1 MVLDNMEKK
10 HQISEVKTDVR
21 LLLECLKCQVD
32 NPSAM
37 KQAFRT
43 LANIFNNI
51 GTDEIKDYFRDLGG
65 LDFITTFNKTVTN
78 VEVKEAAIFCL
89 GCAVENNIYSQKEL
103 TTIAQFMNLHKTLS
117 DEKSTMRLKHASS
130 YLLLTLVSNNGL
142 GQSLAKK
149 SLCLS
154 DLLSLLRT
162 SLPSVGKTD
171 CWFDDA
177 GTTGLELWSSVAAAL
192 CMCVNNPQ
200 NEENQRVC
208 GFVLPYVF
216 TVIQQHDSDVIRPLL
231 SFIRFTVANNDTNQ
245 KQVKRCGGLNVL
257 SDKLNQCIG
266 KPIDRLSIQFINTID
281 ACITDNVENAEE
293 IGRLETVKSMVKLL
307 DTDKISQDE
316 KLQIVV
322 TLVHAVE
329 MSDQNKIHI
338 LEESGLFALMK
349 SLNDIESGDEE
360 LFKAIKY
367 LLQLCTKKTEEEPQ
381 NETAEMLDIL
391 KKTEAMHKNSGLLL
405 LHKINELSDR
415 LQSFEEESARE
426 FEQVTSPVS
435 CSSEYHVNDLNNNSR
450 YMPQNS
456 ESKRVLQFPSSVG
469 TPNKYGISGNCISS
483 ASTPCS
489 EFKRKKI
496 RLLSGNQDV
505 QGNHLNGFV
514 QRTPSKLYLMQDI
527 RNEMIPSNM
536 YQTLQ
541 KHPQNCHQAVNE
553 NFTPIKSFYRENG
566 DMEEYS
572 RMNDFVQPQNN
583 AVDNRTLPSHL
594 RSTPNS
600 KATYLDNM
608 DCQTN
613 HYPPNFEDHLRQ
625 NQNSSGIDNQ
635 LSRNGNE
642 NIKNAYYNEVELS
655 RLKPTIESDLNLE
668 QREYQQYLNDSI
680 HCQRPDDNFAVRGLN
695 DSFIARVL
703 DDSSIA
709 RVPEKIYSGRK
720 QGNSFS
726 LKDSA
731 NDLPISGPGRQRTT
745 DPHVRSFGRS
755 EGYQQMNEKGDDTYR
770 MEANCAVKNLKEVF
784 DYDHK
789 SGVISQ
795 FSCHDK
801 SIKQHFENSQV
812 THQNPTNDQHGQRD
826 EIRQKAQRK
835 ENDLELH
842 SANMEGPLYLVESVQ
857 HIEKLGTEIDINN
870 NLTNPDDKNITID
883 YKHKKKKASLGQ
895 SLNLEKK
902 SNEVESV
909 FLQGKQEK
917 NRSTTKPK
925 KYEIRIIES
934 EPKDKQNV
942 VEVEKFLDGGSN
954 GNHIPESCLDNSQGD
969 GHEDT
974 QEQDRNNT
982 SLEREQ
988 GSNSFKSKKLD
999 KVSHKLPLQKSK
1011 PKDTTP
1017 KLSQTQLNCKQN
1029 GTTPRLSETQFKSK
1043 SNGTTPRLRQNP
1055 LKKTENID
1063 SSACPEERTVTDF
1076 GNDASLS
1083 LSVRKQKNSKAFDDD
1098 KFLKPVGRPLRPKTK
1113 TSVRRAEPF
1122 WKRSFNGY
1130 DSDSDCL
1137 SSGDEGSVFDKE
1149 LVQTARH
1156 SIQPCG
1162 SRNSFLPLTPI
1173 HRKIAPSSG
1182 SLSTVSN
1189 TRVLNI
1195 KPCRYQQSICSSP
1208 GSSYTDTSI
1217 SSSSPTNSP
1226 ERSCPGCIGVK
1237 LNSRTFN
1244 IVLETSSF
1252 TCPSHRGI
1260 RQLERQYIKSLPP
1273 NTSGKV
1279 KRKPVF
1285 PLTGN
1290 QKRGLE
1296 VYDFSSDS
1304 NDGELTP
1311 PERMRDDLT
1320 VPSQLRQVFN
1330 GKRRRRVSF
1339 TEEEIQNLVN
1349 GVNSFGKSW
1358 ALILQ
1363 NFEFHESRTQVDLK
1377 DKYRG
1382 IEKKSGI
1389 IRSTPKPGRGKPFS
1403 MCEDRRLLRGVK
1415 QHGYNWKTILGSSTF
1430 SKERTS
1436 EDLRNRWRTLHRKHM
1451 KL

>member
-1 MVLDNMEKK
+1 MEKK

-32 NPSAM
+32 NPSAI

-117 DEKSTMRLKHASS
+117 DEKSTTRLKHASS
-130 YLLLTLVSNNGL
+130 YLLLTLVSNNSL
-142 GQSLAKK
+142 GQSLVKK

-154 DLLSLLRT
+154 DLLGLLRT
-162 SLPSVGKTD
+162 SLPSVGRQD

-231 SFIRFTVANNDTNQ
+231 SFIRFTVANNDKNQ
-245 KQVKRCGGLNVL
+245 EQVKRCGGLNVL
-257 SDKLNQCIG
+257 SDKLNQCVG
-266 KPIDRLSIQFINTID
+266 KPIDRLSIQVINTID

-293 IGRLETVKSMVKLL
+293 IGRLETVKTMVKLL

-391 KKTEAMHKNSGLLL
+391 KKTETMHKNSGLLF

-426 FEQVTSPVS
+426 FQQVTSPVS

-450 YMPQNS
+450 TMHQNL
-456 ESKRVLQFPSSVG
+456 ESKRVLQFQNSVE
-469 TPNKYGISGNCISS
+469 TPNKYGMSVNCLSR

-489 EFKRKKI
+489 EFKRNKI
-496 RLLSGNQDV
+496 RHMSENQDL
-505 QGNHLNGFV
+505 QGNYLNGFV
-514 QRTPSKLYLMQDI
+514 QRTPSKLYMIQGTG
-527 RNEMIPSNM
+527 NEMVPSNM

-541 KHPQNCHQAVNE
+541 INPQNCHQAVNE
-553 NFTPIKSFYRENG
+553 NFTPIKSFRSGNIYMDG
-566 DMEEYS
+566 YG
-572 RMNDFVQPQNN
+572 RMHDFVQPQNN
-583 AVDNRTLPSHL
+583 AVDNRTLPNHF
-594 RSTPNS
+594 RSTPNY
-600 KATYLDNM
+600 KAVNLVNIGG
-608 DCQTN
+608 QTN
-613 HYPPNFEDHLRQ
+613 HYPPNYAGNSRQ
-625 NQNSSGIDNQ
+625 NQNHIVENNQ

-668 QREYQQYLNDSI
+668 QREYQQYLNDSVQ
-680 HCQRPDDNFAVRGLN
+680 CQRPEDNFAIRSLD
-695 DSFIARVL
+695 DSFVARVL
-703 DDSSIA
+703 DNSSVVRI
-709 RVPEKIYSGRK
+709 PDKSFSGRK
-720 QGNSFS
+720 QGNNLI
-726 LKDSA
+726 LKDSD
-731 NDLPISGPGRQRTT
+731 NTLRIPGIGRGQQTT
-745 DPHVRSFGRS
+745 DSHVQSFGTGQS
-755 EGYQQMNEKGDDTYR
+755 YQHMNEKGDDSYDI
-770 MEANCAVKNLKEVF
+770 EANCAVRNLKEVF

-795 FSCHDK
+795 FSCHDNTAKAK
-801 SIKQHFENSQV
+801 STKQYFENPQV
-812 THQNPTNDQHGQRD
+812 AYQSVTNDKHGKLDDIRHKTQRT
-826 EIRQKAQRK
+826 
-835 ENDLELH
+835 ENDLELQ
-842 SANMEGPLYLVESVQ
+842 SANMDGHLYLAESIR
-857 HIEKLGTEIDINN
+857 HIERSGIKTDINN
-870 NLTNPDDKNITID
+870 NLTNPDDKNITKD
-883 YKHKKKKASLGQ
+883 YKQKTKEASFGQ
-895 SLNLEKK
+895 SSHSENKLNE
-902 SNEVESV
+902 EESV

-917 NRSTTKPK
+917 SRSITKPK
-925 KYEIRIIES
+925 KYEVRIIES
-934 EPKDKQNV
+934 EPKDKEKA
-942 VEVEKFLDGGSN
+942 VEVEMLLDSESN
-954 GNHIPESCLDNSQGD
+954 GKNIRQSCHGDNSQGQGQD
-969 GHEDT
+969 NF
-974 QEQDRNNT
+974 QEHNQNNT

-988 GSNSFKSKKLD
+988 GSNSSKSKKLE
-999 KVSHKLPLQKSK
+999 KVEERLPLQNTE
-1011 PKDTTP
+1011 P
-1017 KLSQTQLNCKQN
+1017 N
-1029 GTTPRLSETQFKSK
+1029 GTTPRLSQTQFKSK
-1043 SNGTTPRLRQNP
+1043 SNGTTPRLRQTP
-1055 LKKTENID
+1055 LKRSENID
-1063 SSACPEERTVTDF
+1063 SSACPEERKVTDL

-1083 LSVRKQKNSKAFDDD
+1083 LSVRKQKNSNAFDDD
-1098 KFLKPVGRPLRPKTK
+1098 KFIKPVGRPLRPKTK
-1113 TSVRRAEPF
+1113 TSVRKAEPF
-1122 WKRSFNGY
+1122 WKRSSNGY

-1156 SIQPCG
+1156 SVQPCG

-1173 HRKIAPSSG
+1173 HRRIAPGSG
-1182 SLSTVSN
+1182 SLSTKN

-1195 KPCRYQQSICSSP
+1195 KPCRDQQSVCSSP

-1226 ERSCPGCIGVK
+1226 ERSCPGCFGVK

-1273 NTSGKV
+1273 NTSSKV
-1279 KRKPVF
+1279 KRKPVL
-1285 PLTGN
+1285 PMTGN

-1320 VPSQLRQVFN
+1320 IPSQIRQVFN

-1339 TEEEIQNLVN
+1339 TEEEIRNLVN

-1389 IRSTPKPGRGKPFS
+1389 MRSTPKPGRGKPFS